1 MNVLWLKTQGFQYFK
16 TPLSWSV
23 LLVLIIAGYFFFGQF
38 SQLQQL
44 KSIHLAQ
51 IDRLRELKQDLAK
64 YPDIEIQ
71 QQQDLAKLNQIVAL
85 MAEPDQTTKVA
96 MILSNQLIQSGL
108 QIKLFQPRLAQS
120 PVQLINF
127 QLSGSYRQLI
137 NFLQANSASWPINV
151 IDELSIVPES
161 NASTRLLIS
170 GVSRVC
176 WIVDKASPA
185 TTC

>member
-1 MNVLWLKTQGFQYFK
+1 
-16 TPLSWSV
+16 
-23 LLVLIIAGYFFFGQF
+23 
-38 SQLQQL
+38 
-44 KSIHLAQ
+44 
-51 IDRLRELKQDLAK
+51 
-64 YPDIEIQ
+64 
-71 QQQDLAKLNQIVAL
+71 

-137 NFLQANSASWPINV
+137 NFLQANSSSWPINV